1 MNWYRVYDFP
11 RITATGSY
19 MSPTIPMTGNRLRY
33 VQTVGGTTPS
43 FTRAVNRVQSSWTG
57 AERIKQIFDRVVSLT
72 TLNATTGVLYA
83 EGTSNI
89 QLVINIG
96 TATTPPQL
104 TLQASEDNVNW
115 FDVGT
120 ALTAVASS
128 TVQLTVPNFSAKFIR
143 ARVSTIGATVVTG
156 YTLLKA
162 F

>member
-1 MNWYRVYDFP
+1 
-11 RITATGSY
+11 

-57 AERIKQIFDRVVSLT
+57 AERTKQIFDRAVSLT

-143 ARVSTIGATVVTG
+143 ARVSTIGNTVVTG